1 MITVKWDESYHQM
14 TGSLSRHTGYKTT
27 HSNKEMVAVYRRSF
41 SCDSTTITSLDNYIR
56 VVTLHTC
63 ILEEMTV
70 ISKTWYHSRRLEC
83 CSPFW
88 VFCVVIFGWLSVAH
102 LFIFLCCY
110 YCFVCLHLVSC
121 VPNAVSFSTGNYT
134 NIVIMYICLNK
145 YRCTN
150 KC

>member
-1 MITVKWDESYHQM
+1 
-14 TGSLSRHTGYKTT
+14 
-27 HSNKEMVAVYRRSF
+27 MVAVYRRSF

-70 ISKTWYHSRRLEC
+70 ISKTWYHFRRLNC
-83 CSPFW
+83 
-88 VFCVVIFGWLSVAH
+88 
-102 LFIFLCCY
+102 FIEMYTYIPVKL
-110 YCFVCLHLVSC
+110 
-121 VPNAVSFSTGNYT
+121 STGNYT
-134 NIVIMYICLNK
+134 NIVMMYICLNK

>member
-1 MITVKWDESYHQM
+1 
-14 TGSLSRHTGYKTT
+14 
-27 HSNKEMVAVYRRSF
+27 MVAVYRRSF

-70 ISKTWYHSRRLEC
+70 ISKNWYHSRRLN
-83 CSPFW
+83 W
-88 VFCVVIFGWLSVAH
+88 
-102 LFIFLCCY
+102 FIEMYTYIPVKLT
-110 YCFVCLHLVSC
+110 
-121 VPNAVSFSTGNYT
+121 TGNYT
-134 NIVIMYICLNK
+134 NIVMMYICLNK